1 MKKRMF
7 FAIVGLAVLFGGIF
21 GYKWFVAYKTQE
33 FFANQQA
40 PAVTVSAAE
49 AATDTWQ
56 PSVQAVG
63 SLQAVR
69 GVDIAAEVAGKV
81 VEIAVADGAQ
91 VDQGQTLVR
100 LDAAADRAELRGL
113 EAEAQLARI
122 ELERQ
127 RRLRGQNV
135 NSQADVDT
143 AESRLQQT
151 IARVEAQQALLDKK
165 VIEAPF
171 GGRLGII
178 EVDAGQ
184 FLDVG
189 RSIVTLQ
196 TLDPIYVDFSVPQ
209 RELERVVEGLDVV
222 ARVDT
227 FAGRPFAGRITAV
240 SPKLDAATR
249 SASVRARLDNPGGR
263 LRPGMFVDVAVQ
275 LPEQREVITLP
286 QTAVTYN
293 PYGDSVFLVHETET
307 DDGETEL
314 TVERKLIRT
323 GATRGDQV
331 AIVQGVEV
339 GDRVVTSGQLKLRN
353 GSRVTINNE
362 VAPSNDAAPEIGNR

>member
-33 FFANQQA
+33 FFANRQA
-40 PAVTVSAAE
+40 PAVTVSATE

-81 VEIAVADGAQ
+81 VEIAVADGAR
-91 VDQGQTLVR
+91 VDEGQMLLR
-100 LDAAADRAELRGL
+100 LDAAVDRAELRGL
-113 EAEAQLARI
+113 EAEAELARI

-143 AESRLQQT
+143 AESRLQQS
-151 IARVEAQQALLDKK
+151 IARLEAQQALLEKK

-171 GGRLGII
+171 AGRLGII
-178 EVDAGQ
+178 EVDSGQ
-184 FLDVG
+184 FLDAG

-227 FAGRPFAGRITAV
+227 FADRPFAGRITAI

-307 DDGETEL
+307 DDGETQL

-362 VAPSNDAAPEIGNR
+362 VAPSNDPAPEIGNR